1 MATGSGGG
9 RQNTM
14 SEGLPKLLADVA
26 QMMAAPDADV
36 QFLSTLQSAIVQ
48 QIRNAPGLQ
57 DPQQQAMMQAQQQ
70 QQGGGPPGGAAGMPS
85 QAGGQPPGPSA
96 MGGAMP
102 GLTPTAPNMDEIR
115 RMLAAQGT
123 AQ

>member
-1 MATGSGGG
+1 MA
-9 RQNTM
+9 
-14 SEGLPKLLADVA
+14 EGLPKLLADVA

-36 QFLSTLQSAIVQ
+36 QFLSGLQGAIVQ

-57 DPQQQAMMQAQQQ
+57 DPQQQAMMQAQA
-70 QQGGGPPGGAAGMPS
+70 QGQAGGAPGGSAGMPG
-85 QAGGQPPGPSA
+85 QAGAQPPGPSA

-115 RMLAAQGT
+115 RMLAATGQTG
-123 AQ
+123 